1 MKRRE
6 FIKTGAM
13 VVVGTAAVA
22 TGVASGLIHDAAA
35 AEQAAMPKLA
45 VLKPDEAQTLFSVT
59 RTIFPHAKIGD
70 APYWQTVADLDAAA
84 KTEPSVAQ
92 MLRDGV
98 EKLNAPAKFSDLDHA
113 GKVATLKAIEE
124 TPFFQKV
131 RGAELQTLYSHPDTF
146 KALGYEG
153 PAYQHGGYI
162 HRGFNDLDWL
172 PNPPESASPKPA

>member
-22 TGVASGLIHDAAA
+22 SGLVPEAVAAA
-35 AEQAAMPKLA
+35 QALPKLA

-59 RTIFPHAKIGD
+59 RTIFPHAKVGD

-84 KTEPSVAQ
+84 KTDPSVAQ

-98 EKLNAPAKFSDLDHA
+98 EKLNGPAKFTDLEQPK
-113 GKVATLKAIEE
+113 KVAALKAIQE

-153 PAYQHGGYI
+153 AAYQHGGYI

>member
-22 TGVASGLIHDAAA
+22 SGIVTEVTAA
-35 AEQAAMPKLA
+35 AEPPMPKLA
-45 VLKPDEAQTLFSVT
+45 VLKPDEAQTLFSMT
-59 RTIFPHAKIGD
+59 RVIFPHAKLGD
-70 APYWQTVADLDAAA
+70 APYRQTVADLDAAA
-84 KTEPSVAQ
+84 KADPSVAQ
-92 MLRDGV
+92 MLRAGI
-98 EKLNAPAKFSDLDHA
+98 EQLNGPAKFTELDT
-113 GKVATLKAIEE
+113 GKKTAALKAIET

-146 KALGYEG
+146 KAFGYQG
-153 PAYQHGGYI
+153 AAYQYGGYI

>member
-6 FIKTGAM
+6 FIKTGAI

-22 TGVASGLIHDAAA
+22 SGLVREAAA
-35 AEQAAMPKLA
+35 SEQAMPKLA
-45 VLKPDEAQTLFSVT
+45 VLKPEEAQTLFSVA
-59 RTIFPHAKIGD
+59 RTIFPHKKVGD

-84 KTEPSVAQ
+84 KADPSVAQ

-98 EKLNAPAKFSDLDHA
+98 EQLNGPAKFTDLDPQK
-113 GKVATLKAIEE
+113 KVAALKAIET

-131 RGAELQTLYSHPDTF
+131 RGAELQTLYSHPDTC
-146 KALGYEG
+146 KALGYQG
-153 PAYQHGGYI
+153 AAYQYGGYI